1 MNTVLVRRLF
11 SAIHAGKP
19 DDVQALCRRIIEDE
33 RKRGHSRVAEDLERI
48 VGAKQNGTAELARQG
63 PKALSPLP
71 VSKRESAPLVHVI
84 EHSQL
89 RHHMVLPGDVEARLQ
104 AIEKEFA
111 AKHRLAAHGLRPS
124 RKVLFYGPPG
134 CGKSLGAER
143 LAWATG
149 LHLHKVQFDTLLSSF
164 FGETLT
170 NLRRLFDEAAK
181 SPCAL
186 FLDECDTLARSRT
199 ERNDVGE
206 INRITNAL
214 LGFLEG
220 YRGEGLVI
228 AATNLDSALDTA
240 LFRRFE
246 EVIKMP
252 LPPVLEIARLLKT
265 TLSAIRVEK
274 GIDWMATASQLD
286 GMSCSEVVQIAQ
298 NAAKRCIMEGIK
310 TVRKRHLAQAVEE
323 YARRSQ
329 H

>member
-11 SAIHAGKP
+11 SAIHAGKSG
-19 DDVQALCRRIIEDE
+19 DVEALCRRIVEDE
-33 RKRGHSRVAEDLERI
+33 RKRGHSHVAEDLERI
-48 VGAKQNGTAELARQG
+48 IAARQNGTADVAKRS
-63 PKALSPLP
+63 PSTLSPLP
-71 VSKRESAPLVHVI
+71 VSKREAAPLVHVI
-84 EHSQL
+84 DHSHL
-89 RHHMVLPGDVEARLQ
+89 RHHMVLPEDVEARLQ
-104 AIEKEFA
+104 TIEKEFA

-124 RKVLFYGPPG
+124 RRVLFYGPPG

-149 LHLHKVQFDTLLSSF
+149 LPLHKVQFDTLLSSF

-170 NLRRLFDEAAK
+170 NLRRIFDEAAK

-206 INRITNAL
+206 VNRITNAL

-220 YRGEGLVI
+220 YRGEGLII

-240 LFRRFE
+240 LFRRFD

-252 LPPVLEIARLLKT
+252 LPSVMEIARLLKT
-265 TLSAIRVEK
+265 TLSSIRVEK
-274 GIDWMATASQLD
+274 GIDWAATASQLD

-298 NAAKRCIMEGIK
+298 NAAKRCVMEGIK
-310 TVRKRHLAQAVEE
+310 TVRKRHLTQAVQE
-323 YARRSQ
+323 YTLRSQ

>member
-1 MNTVLVRRLF
+1 MNSALVRRLF
-11 SAIHAGKP
+11 SAIRTGKP
-19 DDVQALCRRIIEDE
+19 EDVDALCRRIIEDE
-33 RKRGHSRVAEDLERI
+33 RTRGHSHIAEDLERI
-48 VGAKQNGTAELARQG
+48 LSSKRNGATEYAKQSPR
-63 PKALSPLP
+63 ALSPLP
-71 VSKRESAPLVHVI
+71 VSKRDSVPLVQVI
-84 EHSQL
+84 EHSHL
-89 RHHMVLPGDVEARLQ
+89 RHHMVLPESVEVRLQ
-104 AIEKEFA
+104 TIENEFA

-124 RKVLFYGPPG
+124 RRVLFYGPPG

-149 LHLHKVQFDTLLSSF
+149 LPLHKVQFDTLLSSF

-170 NLRRLFDEAAK
+170 NLRRLFDEAAR

-220 YRGEGLVI
+220 FRGEGLVI
-228 AATNLDSALDTA
+228 AATNLDSALDSA
-240 LFRRFE
+240 LFRRFD

-252 LPPVLEIARLLKT
+252 LPSVLEIARLLKT

-274 GIDWMATASQLD
+274 GIDWAATASQLD
-286 GMSCSEVVQIAQ
+286 GMSCSEVVQVAQ
-298 NAAKRCIMEGIK
+298 NAAKRCVMEGIK
-310 TVRKRHLAQAVEE
+310 TVRKRHLTQAVQE
-323 YARRSQ
+323 YTLRSQ